1 MRLRGD
7 DRGSVTAEFAV
18 VLPAVLVVLLIGVG
32 ALHAAA
38 RAVQLQDAAADAARL
53 AGRGQPDEAAGVVS
67 RAVPDASTSVEDR
80 GDLVC
85 VTSSAPA
92 PVLPLLSLLPP
103 LTASACAL
111 GGGG

>member
-32 ALHAAA
+32 ALSAAG

-53 AGRGQPDEAAGVVS
+53 AGRGEADAAAATVA
-67 RAVPDASTSVEDR
+67 RAVPGARAAVEMR

-85 VTSSAPA
+85 VTATVAA
-92 PVLPLLSLLPP
+92 PVLPLLSVLPP
-103 LTASACAL
+103 LAASACAL
-111 GGGG
+111 AGGR